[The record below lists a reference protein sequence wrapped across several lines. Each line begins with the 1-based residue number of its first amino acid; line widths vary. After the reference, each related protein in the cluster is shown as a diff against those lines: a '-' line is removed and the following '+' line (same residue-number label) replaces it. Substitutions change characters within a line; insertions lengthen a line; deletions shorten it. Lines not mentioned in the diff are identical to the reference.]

1 MRRQGCQLL
10 VVGFHRGVPEQPSVR
25 LSSRTRPLPRRDS
38 SVHRAPRVH
47 VLGNTVGQNRGA
59 ALPEFEPFGHR
70 RHLIHTCP
78 RSCNVCRHTLPRATK
93 CQRDPAE
100 PPIVQAPGGINYMF
114 ERIVADPD
122 IRARYSPQV
131 MSRDPWIVVFENF
144 ATRAHWDF
152 LETELRDQFE
162 GSTVVGGMD
171 DNGQIER
178 QTLNTRTSSN
188 AWCNLDSCYRSSVHR
203 DLQDRLIGIL
213 GPSVGRHHMEAL
225 QVLKYREGQFYHPH
239 HDTIVEQIHSWA
251 GPRMLNAFI
260 YFNDKPDGGGETEF
274 TLLQPPL
281 KVKPKVGRMV
291 LWASQRDN
299 DSLVVDDRTTHQ
311 ACNVTHGTKEA
322 ANLWV
327 HLYDFQTASHM
338 GC

>member
-1 MRRQGCQLL
+1 
-10 VVGFHRGVPEQPSVR
+10 
-25 LSSRTRPLPRRDS
+25 
-38 SVHRAPRVH
+38 
-47 VLGNTVGQNRGA
+47 
-59 ALPEFEPFGHR
+59 
-70 RHLIHTCP
+70 
-78 RSCNVCRHTLPRATK
+78 VCRHTLPRATK